1 MIELVNTLT
10 SPELGTATT
19 PGVGTG
25 PDNASVLDLA
35 GFQSN
40 PPLTTPW
47 DGGCWDLVFT
57 EDDPTSR
64 PDPILGQ
71 LQPGGK
77 FHGLIPLTSASFNTT
92 SGADPLIY
100 PLPQAIQAGASLAQL
115 YVGIPAMPPGT
126 NNPLA
131 PPRSYFMTIGSPLLL
146 QRSS

>member
-77 FHGLIPLTSASFNTT
+77 FHGLIPLASASFTTT

-100 PLPQAIQAGASLAQL
+100 PLPQAIQGGVSLANF
-115 YVGIPAMPPGT
+115 YVGVPRRPLGRTTRSPPLGPT
-126 NNPLA
+126 
-131 PPRSYFMTIGSPLLL
+131 S
-146 QRSS
+146 